1 MVFLKLYCFFRFDD
15 LRVCVSTSMRRLAM
29 SKTELNCLSLSC
41 PQPVIQCKNL
51 IEQEAPSVFTIL
63 VDNDAAKDNVVRFLS
78 VKGYSAKSD
87 QIEGGW
93 RILATASDTD
103 MCEILTDDDLAS
115 VDSSICVF
123 ISSATIGRGDDV
135 LGAKLMKNFLATLPE
150 LGKSLWRIVMVNGAV
165 TLATE
170 DSHVLD
176 ELKALET
183 TGVDLLV
190 CGTCLEH
197 FSMLEKKAVGETTNM
212 LDIVTS
218 MQVAAKVIRP

>member
-1 MVFLKLYCFFRFDD
+1 
-15 LRVCVSTSMRRLAM
+15 M
-29 SKTELNCLSLSC
+29 SKIELNCLSLSC

-51 IEQEAPSVFTIL
+51 IEQEAPSVFTLL

-78 VKGYSAKSD
+78 VRGYSAKSD
-87 QIEGGW
+87 KIEGGW
-93 RILATASDTD
+93 RILATATDTD
-103 MCEILTDDDLAS
+103 MCEILTDNDLAS

-170 DSHVLD
+170 DSYVLD
-176 ELKALET
+176 ELKALEA

-190 CGTCLEH
+190 CGSCLEH

>member
-1 MVFLKLYCFFRFDD
+1 
-15 LRVCVSTSMRRLAM
+15 M
-29 SKTELNCLSLSC
+29 SKIELNCLSLSC

-63 VDNDAAKDNVVRFLS
+63 VDNVAAKDNVVRFLS

-87 QIEGGW
+87 QIEDGW

-176 ELKALET
+176 ELKALEA

>member
-1 MVFLKLYCFFRFDD
+1 
-15 LRVCVSTSMRRLAM
+15 M
-29 SKTELNCLSLSC
+29 SNTELNCLSLSC

-78 VKGYSAKSD
+78 SKGYSAKSD
-87 QIEGGW
+87 QIDGGW
-93 RILATASDTD
+93 RILATASDAQP
-103 MCEILTDDDLAS
+103 CEILTDEELSS

-123 ISSATIGRGDDV
+123 ITSATVGTGDDV

-165 TLATE
+165 TLAVE
-170 DSHVLD
+170 DSHVLE
-176 ELKALET
+176 ELKALEAA
-183 TGVDLLV
+183 GVDILV

-197 FSMLEKKAVGETTNM
+197 FGILDKKAVGETTNM

>member
-1 MVFLKLYCFFRFDD
+1 
-15 LRVCVSTSMRRLAM
+15 M
-29 SKTELNCLSLSC
+29 SNTELNCLSLSC

-51 IEQEAPSVFTIL
+51 IEQEAPSAFTVL
-63 VDNDAAKDNVVRFLS
+63 VDNDAAKDNVVRFLAS
-78 VKGYSAKSD
+78 KGYSAKSD
-87 QIEGGW
+87 RIEGGW
-93 RILATASDTD
+93 SILATASNVDA
-103 MCEILTDDDLAS
+103 CEILTDDELES

-123 ISSATIGRGDDV
+123 ISSATIGIGDDE

-170 DSHVLD
+170 DSHVLE
-176 ELKALET
+176 ELKALEAA
-183 TGVDLLV
+183 GIDILV
-190 CGTCLEH
+190 CGTCLDH

-218 MQVAAKVIRP
+218 MQVAAKIIRP

>member
-1 MVFLKLYCFFRFDD
+1 
-15 LRVCVSTSMRRLAM
+15 M
-29 SKTELNCLSLSC
+29 SNTELNCLSLSC

-51 IEQEAPSVFTIL
+51 IEQEAPSAFTVL
-63 VDNDAAKDNVVRFLS
+63 VDNDSAKDNVVRFLAS
-78 VKGYSAKSD
+78 KGYSAKSD
-87 QIEGGW
+87 RIEGGW
-93 RILATASDTD
+93 SILATASNVDA
-103 MCEILTDDDLAS
+103 CEILTDDELES

-123 ISSATIGRGDDV
+123 ISSATIGIGDDE

-170 DSHVLD
+170 DSHVLE
-176 ELKALET
+176 ELKALEAA
-183 TGVDLLV
+183 GIDILV
-190 CGTCLEH
+190 CGTCLDH

-218 MQVAAKVIRP
+218 MQVAAKIIRP

>member
-1 MVFLKLYCFFRFDD
+1 
-15 LRVCVSTSMRRLAM
+15 M
-29 SKTELNCLSLSC
+29 SVIELNCLSLSC

-51 IEQEAPSVFTIL
+51 IEQDAPSAFTIL
-63 VDNDAAKDNVVRFLS
+63 VDNDAARDNVVRFLS
-78 VKGYSAKSD
+78 SREYSAESE

-93 RILATASDTD
+93 RIIASASGVQP
-103 MCEILTDDDLAS
+103 CEILTDDELSS

-123 ISSATIGRGDDV
+123 ITSAVIGRGDDE

-170 DSHVLD
+170 DSHVLE

-183 TGVDLLV
+183 AGVDILV
-190 CGTCLEH
+190 CGTCLDH
-197 FSMLEKKAVGETTNM
+197 FSLLDKKAVGETTNM